1 MALTESTMLEL
12 GSELPKFSL
21 PNVAT
26 GQSVANADFSGK
38 PLVVAFICNHCPYVI
53 HLSEALATVANEY
66 AEAGIDFV
74 AISSNDAAEYPA
86 DSPEK
91 MKDEIALRNY
101 PFPYLYDESQQVA
114 LSFTAAC
121 TPDFFL
127 FDETHKLVYRGRF
140 DATRPTRIKSGVYE
154 SEQKATGEEL
164 TSAVRAV
171 LESREVSATQLPSLG
186 CNIKWKAGN
195 EPSY

>member
-12 GSELPKFSL
+12 GSKLPEFSL
-21 PNVAT
+21 PNVSN
-26 GQSVANADFSGK
+26 GQTVASGDFTDK

-53 HLSEALATVANEY
+53 HLSEALAQVGNEY
-66 AEAGIDFV
+66 AEAGIGFV
-74 AISSNDAAEYPA
+74 AISSNDVAEYPA

-91 MKDEIALRNY
+91 MKEEIALRNY
-101 PFPYLYDESQQVA
+101 SFPYLYDESQTVA
-114 LSFTAAC
+114 HSFTAAC

-127 FDETHKLVYRGRF
+127 FDQQHKLVYRGRF
-140 DATRPTRIKSGVYE
+140 DDTRPTRIKSGVYE
-154 SEQKATGEEL
+154 SENKATGEEL
-164 TSAVRAV
+164 TAAVRAV
-171 LESREVSATQLPSLG
+171 LESREVSPEQLPSMG